1 MSDKT
6 TKTEVKTA
14 VPKITG
20 KYFYGVG
27 RRKTSTARA
36 KFYENENNLT
46 IMVNKKDL
54 KTYFQDYYSKVITD
68 AAGKVGLTSGILHF
82 FIKGG
87 GTMAQSEAARLAM
100 VKALR
105 IFDPE
110 YGKSAR
116 TFGFITSDN
125 RNIYPKQA
133 GRRKSRKVEQW
144 SKR

>member
-6 TKTEVKTA
+6 TKITTEKLTA
-14 VPKITG
+14 

-36 KFYENENNLT
+36 KFYEGESELI
-46 IMVNKKDL
+46 IMVNKKPL
-54 KTYFQDYYSKVITD
+54 KIYFQDYYAKVITE
-68 AAGKVGLTSGILHF
+68 AASKVGLTSGILHF

>member
-1 MSDKT
+1 MSDKL
-6 TKTEVKTA
+6 TKTTDNKTTA
-14 VPKITG
+14 
-20 KYFYGVG
+20 KYYYGVG

-36 KFYENENNLT
+36 KFYESQDELV
-46 IMVNKKDL
+46 IMVNKQTL
-54 KTYFQDYYSKVITD
+54 KTYFQDYYAKVITD
-68 AAGKVGLTSGILHF
+68 AANKIGLKNGVLHF

-105 IFDPE
+105 LFDPE
-110 YGKSAR
+110 YGKMAR

-125 RNIYPKQA
+125 RIVYPKQA
-133 GRRKSRKVEQW
+133 GKRKARKVEQL